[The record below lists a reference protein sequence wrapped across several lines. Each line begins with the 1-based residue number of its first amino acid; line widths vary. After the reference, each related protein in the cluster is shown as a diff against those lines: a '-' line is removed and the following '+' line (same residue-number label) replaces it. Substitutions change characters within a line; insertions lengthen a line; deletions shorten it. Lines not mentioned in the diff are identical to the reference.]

1 MAAVRTHA
9 MTGHLLLKTSR
20 NAPVCSASA
29 AVRCELSCCIIP
41 FPTNGR
47 AVNGGASTACIMPAC
62 NACVIRRESRL
73 PPSGGGRTRTSL
85 LVAGGKRL
93 HRRACH
99 CPVPAPS
106 LSAQGARQRTR
117 ATHGFSAVGAFVARD
132 SRPQGFL
139 KGPGNIRP
147 AARN

>member
-41 FPTNGR
+41 FSTNGR

-62 NACVIRRESRL
+62 NACVIR
-73 PPSGGGRTRTSL
+73 
-85 LVAGGKRL
+85 
-93 HRRACH
+93 
-99 CPVPAPS
+99 
-106 LSAQGARQRTR
+106 
-117 ATHGFSAVGAFVARD
+117 
-132 SRPQGFL
+132 
-139 KGPGNIRP
+139 
-147 AARN
+147 